1 MKRKS
6 QKLIAAFTRG
16 FAAKTIAAA
25 VSGGVDSVAML
36 LLLHNYCRMKKVRL
50 CVFHVDHSLRDSS
63 SADRKWVGELASK
76 LGLDFYWRKASM
88 AESGTGTK
96 KGSEEWAREFRYN
109 CFAQMCVESGAEIV
123 ATGHTADDQ
132 CETVVMRLLRGCSLQ
147 GMAGIRARAI
157 RRKEPAGL
165 KLWRPVLNIKREDL
179 EEYLRLC
186 EQDWR
191 EDETN
196 SSDNY
201 FRNRVRHHVVP
212 LLQTHGKNFSEH
224 LAALAEDI
232 GATQSLLYRRARFYL
247 RRHKCAEYLE
257 IEMVADRLLRREI
270 IRQWLIEMG
279 LGKTVSR
286 AMIERLDDLWL
297 TNSSG
302 RAVDY
307 RKIRFIREKQRLVFV
322 NLFPA

>member
-1 MKRKS
+1 MKSKS

-36 LLLHNYCRMKKVRL
+36 LLLHHYCRMKKMRL

-63 SADRKWVGELASK
+63 EADRKWVGELATH
-76 LGLDFYWRKASM
+76 LRLDFYWRKASL
-88 AESGTGTK
+88 ADSEKGKSR
-96 KGSEEWAREFRYN
+96 GSEEWAREFRYN
-109 CFAQMCVESGAEIV
+109 CFAQMCAESGADVV

-157 RRKEPAGL
+157 RKKEPAGL
-165 KLWRPVLNIKREDL
+165 KLWRPLLNIRRGDL
-179 EEYLRLC
+179 EEYLKLC

-212 LLQTHGKNFSEH
+212 LLKTHGINFSEH
-224 LAALAEDI
+224 LAALAQDI
-232 GATQSLLYRRARFYL
+232 GATQSLLYRRARLYL
-247 RRHKCAEYLE
+247 RRHQCAEYLGLE
-257 IEMVADRLLRREI
+257 KVLNRPLRREI
-270 IRQWLIEMG
+270 IRQWLIEIG
-279 LGKTVSR
+279 LEKTVSR
-286 AMIERLDDLWL
+286 PMIERIDDLWL
-297 TNSSG
+297 TNACG

-307 RKIRFIREKQRLVFV
+307 RKIRFIREKKRIAFV
-322 NLFPA
+322 NLVPA